1 MSVIDRVRFWEKMSN
16 GNYTVP
22 GKATVV
28 VPFLQLCKTL
38 AGPNCEKPGP
48 SKEEQALESAES
60 H

>member
-1 MSVIDRVRFWEKMSN
+1 MVIIEFLEKQLWL
-16 GNYTVP
+16 Y
-22 GKATVV
+22 
-28 VPFLQLCKTL
+28 PFFSL